1 MKMNKRFFRLI
12 LLKFYKELQE
22 TGANAS
28 WVMRR

>member
-1 MKMNKRFFRLI
+1 MKNKI
-12 LLKFYKELQE
+12 YNLLKKFYKELQE